1 MTPSIAQ
8 LVERWTVVVL
18 HQKSIGR
25 WFKSGSKDFYGG
37 AQCFK
42 GNRLFPFN
50 LPYSHPFL
58 DSLVVRISA
67 CHVEGPGSI
76 PGRGECFS
84 QPCEMSTPRG
94 RICSCRHPL
103 RPPVV
108 GKASPDKSAA
118 LDALVRMAERS
129 KALRSG
135 RSPLLWAWVRIPLL
149 TKYFLFDLG
158 LVFPAR
164 VGGYQ
169 WAVSVVVITSALHAE
184 GRQFEPGTA
193 QML

>member
-1 MTPSIAQ
+1 MVECSPATRAARVRFPDDAKQFLTCRNDISQSVKKKFGGAGYRSRYLSHAKRALYHLSYAPSIHSGEELRGVDLFTWSDIYAQGQPGTSCGYTPKVFPDATNKPSIAQ

-25 WFKSGSKDFYGG
+25 WFKSGSKDVYGG

-76 PGRGECFS
+76 PGWGGFIF
-84 QPCEMSTPRG
+84 QTYD
-94 RICSCRHPL
+94 ICP
-103 RPPVV
+103 
-108 GKASPDKSAA
+108 
-118 LDALVRMAERS
+118 
-129 KALRSG
+129 
-135 RSPLLWAWVRIPLL
+135 
-149 TKYFLFDLG
+149 
-158 LVFPAR
+158 
-164 VGGYQ
+164 
-169 WAVSVVVITSALHAE
+169 
-184 GRQFEPGTA
+184 
-193 QML
+193 

>member
-1 MTPSIAQ
+1 MIHSQSFHLPSKTPSIAQ

-25 WFKSGSKDFYGG
+25 WFKSGSKDFCG
-37 AQCFK
+37 AEQCFE
-42 GNRLFPFN
+42 GNRLYPFN
-50 LPYSHPFL
+50 LHQCCLFL

-84 QPCEMSTPRG
+84 QLCEKLTPRG
-94 RICSCRHPL
+94 RICSCWRPL
-103 RPPVV
+103 RSAVV
-108 GKASPDKSAA
+108 GNESPDKSAI
-118 LDALVRMAERS
+118 LVALVRMAERS

-149 TKYFLFDLG
+149 TKIYFYFLK
-158 LVFPAR
+158 
-164 VGGYQ
+164 
-169 WAVSVVVITSALHAE
+169 
-184 GRQFEPGTA
+184 EPYRLNHTVPFKFAG
-193 QML
+193 